1 MSSAVRTAVPL
12 GESTFVS
19 RCASTI
25 SIDGKNGAAAAAS
38 AEPSTEPSEKFG
50 MNTAPVPAASTSG
63 RTSAMRSADH
73 PEVPTRTLMP
83 RSIGGADDVDRH
95 GRRRGVDDEIR
106 AVQLGEL
113 GPRRERRD
121 QLEAVRL
128 VDHPADDPAELAG
141 AAHDGH
147 ARRHAV
153 HPRRARTGPAPRAAY
168 AGGVVTL
175 RQSPVDAPDAHAL
188 LAEYFSSREIGF
200 AHQNVVYTTTFPAP
214 VGVRTA
220 RRSVRRRR

>member
-83 RSIGGADDVDRH
+83 RSIAARTTSIETA
-95 GRRRGVDDEIR
+95 GVDASTTRSAPSSSESS
-106 AVQLGEL
+106 
-113 GPRRERRD
+113 ER
-121 QLEAVRL
+121 
-128 VDHPADDPAELAG
+128 DDSVATTSKSSASSITSRMMPPSLPVPPTMAT
-141 AAHDGH
+141 
-147 ARRHAV
+147 R
-153 HPRRARTGPAPRAAY
+153 
-168 AGGVVTL
+168 VVMEP
-175 RQSPVDAPDAHAL
+175 S
-188 LAEYFSSREIGF
+188 
-200 AHQNVVYTTTFPAP
+200 
-214 VGVRTA
+214 
-220 RRSVRRRR
+220 